1 MERKTLNTAT
11 ALKVT
16 LTKIQGQYV
25 DIEIVF
31 QNTKKWLKTSKY
43 PKFSGTFQVLN
54 LRWSVQKLLFLTV
67 PDMIDLE
74 NYLKPLIQ
82 RQKCP
87 KTSVKVSKK
96 VTNFQ
101 KNIRPRQCQ
110 PYKSLAKSSERLA
123 TRAYDEDNQNTPANH
138 YIS

>member
-1 MERKTLNTAT
+1 MNKSNRNVERKSLNMAT

-54 LRWSVQKLLFLTV
+54 LRWSVQKLLFPTV

-110 PYKSLAKSSERLA
+110 PY
-123 TRAYDEDNQNTPANH
+123 DV
-138 YIS
+138 